1 MIDGVAIIERISARG
16 ALVKVL
22 NKPHL
27 ELTTPL
33 GRDFLAYRSPLQRTG
48 RDPHKAVRSVRV
60 LEDPGGICAH
70 GYRRPGMPPQV
81 PRRDHG
87 RSRHRKLRRVDER
100 WLYGD
105 QLAGQLEKVARP
117 GD

>member
-33 GRDFLAYRSPLQRTG
+33 GRDFLTYRSPLQRTG
-48 RDPHKAVRSVRV
+48 RYPHKAVRSVRV
-60 LEDPGGICAH
+60 LEDPGGIAH
-70 GYRRPGMPPQV
+70 GY
-81 PRRDHG
+81 
-87 RSRHRKLRRVDER
+87 
-100 WLYGD
+100 
-105 QLAGQLEKVARP
+105 
-117 GD
+117 